1 MLNDEEYLKML
12 TGEEKEDMENKRLK
26 WSMSYM
32 DCLWKNDIPE
42 YLCQEGFLWTD
53 IPYEKIEEYEQWIE
67 SGKVSAASGIT
78 LHGKELNEDQ
88 LFHAIL
94 KAEEWG
100 SHYVIIDTEEVASR
114 EIILSVFENCIEL
127 IVEKE
132 IPIYLEN
139 GYVISKNG
147 DYLCSEF
154 SEMMQLKIL
163 TKQLNEICE
172 KECFGVSLN
181 VGNAN
186 LLAKN
191 IRVMAEEAKNQLKV
205 VRISDNDG
213 THNDRQMPYTYT
225 KGRGER
231 TTDWHRLVG
240 ELRRNHYTGWMI
252 FDTKGTFEKSP
263 EVLHKSYISLL
274 TAIAKE
280 WEEVLNLE
288 EYLNQQNKK
297 IVFFGAGG
305 MAYHF
310 MNTWGERYRPEF
322 LVDNNSSVW
331 NTERFGVEVKAP
343 EAILDI
349 PEEERT
355 VFVGN
360 QYYMQVGAQLDSMGI
375 KYRYYND
382 LYDI

>member
-1 MLNDEEYLKML
+1 
-12 TGEEKEDMENKRLK
+12 MENKRLK

-42 YLCQEGFLWTD
+42 YLCEKGLLYTE
-53 IPYEKIEEYEQWIE
+53 IPYEKIEEYELWMKK
-67 SGKVSAASGIT
+67 SNMPAASGIA
-78 LHGKELNEDQ
+78 LHGKELNEEQ
-88 LFHAIL
+88 LFHAIA

-100 SHYVIIDTEEVASR
+100 VSYVTIETEEVAS
-114 EIILSVFENCIEL
+114 IDKILNVFENCIEL

-139 GYVISKNG
+139 GYVISQNG
-147 DYLCSEF
+147 NYLCSEF
-154 SEMMQLKIL
+154 SEMMQLRTL
-163 TKQLNEICE
+163 TSQLNRICE

-191 IRVMAEEAKNQLKV
+191 IRVMVEEAGEQLKA

-225 KGRGER
+225 KGRGTK

-263 EVLHKSYISLL
+263 EPLHKSYVSLL
-274 TAIAKE
+274 TSIAKE

-288 EYLNQQNKK
+288 EYLNQPNKK
-297 IVFFGAGG
+297 FVFFGAGG

-310 MNTWGERYRPEF
+310 MNVWGEKYRPEF
-322 LVDNNSSVW
+322 LADNDSSLW
-331 NTERFGVEVKAP
+331 NTERFGVVIKSP
-343 EAILDI
+343 QAILEI
-349 PEEERT
+349 PEEERN

-360 QYYMQVGAQLDSMGI
+360 MYYMQIGTQLDSMGI
-375 KYRYYND
+375 KYRRYND